1 MQLKLRRVVGPAV
14 FAFTTFAAQQAMAAA
29 QGLPWE
35 TPLQT
40 IQNSLTGPVAIAL
53 SIIAIMMAGAVL
65 LFGGEINEF
74 ARRLIMVVLVVA
86 MIAGAVSIFN
96 TLFTAPGASI
106 GSDAT
111 NGTLVPVLV
120 LLALVGIARGLPKRL
135 GSQRRLAVAGDNH

>member
-1 MQLKLRRVVGPAV
+1 MQLKLCRVVGPAV
-14 FAFTTFAAQQAMAAA
+14 FAFTSFAAQQAMASA
-29 QGLPWE
+29 QNLPWE

-40 IQNSLTGPVAIAL
+40 IQNSLTGPVAIAI
-53 SIIAIMMAGAVL
+53 SIIAIMIAGGVL

-86 MIAGAVSIFN
+86 MVVGAVSLFN

-111 NGTLVPVLV
+111 NGTLVPVLA
-120 LLALVGIARGLPKRL
+120 LLALAGIARGLAQRL
-135 GSQRRLAVAGDNH
+135 GSQRRLSVAVAEH